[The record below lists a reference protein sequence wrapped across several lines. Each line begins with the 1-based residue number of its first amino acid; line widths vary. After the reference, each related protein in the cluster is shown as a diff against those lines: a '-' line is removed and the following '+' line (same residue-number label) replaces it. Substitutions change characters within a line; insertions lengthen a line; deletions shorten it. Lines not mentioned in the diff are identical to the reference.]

1 MAKATENAKCWAPPE
16 VMYIMYTSG
25 STGKPKG
32 CIVPTSGVWHR
43 FGWGTKLLGFDAT
56 DIFVLKTPSTF
67 DCSIPEMW
75 VPMYLGC
82 TSVLVPDGQHL
93 DFEVVKATMSRSH
106 VTVAHFVPSVLSLF
120 LDFVSP
126 GELPDLRQIS
136 CTGEALLLSHRSKL
150 TKKLGRPLPL
160 FNLYGP
166 TEAAVEVTYFDA
178 RDDTPG
184 GTRRG
189 VEHAKALTDPIWTLP
204 SPTITWCVPHCVHG
218 LESRAAAA
226 HGFPIGYA
234 GDDGVPM
241 YITDPNDPL
250 VLMKPGE
257 KGEVCIGG
265 IQVRCG
271 RVEPTWPLPSLC
283 AVRAGTHLGC
293 SHLPALPL
301 CLALN

>member
-1 MAKATENAKCWAPPE
+1 MVAATADVKCWQPPE

-43 FGWGTKLLGFDAT
+43 FTWGTELLGFTTD

-82 TSVLVPDGQHL
+82 TSVIVPDGQHL
-93 DFEVVKATMSRSH
+93 DFEVVKQTMSRSR

-126 GELPDLRQIS
+126 GDLPALRQIS
-136 CTGEALLLSHRSKL
+136 CTGEALLLSHRMKL
-150 TKKLGRPLPL
+150 TKRLGRPVPLPL

-166 TEAAVEVTYFDA
+166 TEAAIEVTYFDA

-189 VEHAKALTDPIWTLP
+189 MAGAVAALEEEVEEEEEEDEAEGEEEGGEGRGK
-204 SPTITWCVPHCVHG
+204 SG
-218 LESRAAAA
+218 RAED
-226 HGFPIGYA
+226 A
-234 GDDGVPM
+234 GRGSEW
-241 YITDPNDPL
+241 
-250 VLMKPGE
+250 G
-257 KGEVCIGG
+257 
-265 IQVRCG
+265 
-271 RVEPTWPLPSLC
+271 
-283 AVRAGTHLGC
+283 
-293 SHLPALPL
+293 
-301 CLALN
+301 